1 MKENDIAGILT
12 STRTIALVGASDK
25 PDRPSY
31 RVMKYLLDQGYHV
44 IPVSPKV
51 AGKTLLGQQ
60 GYATLADVPEKVDMV
75 DVFRNSE
82 AAWGV
87 AQEAIAIGAKTLWLQ
102 LGVINE
108 QAAVL
113 AREAGLNVV
122 MEDDDGQPIHTYL
135 AEAQL
140 SSETRDEHPEQPSLD
155 ELAKTIRQ
163 QLQAPRLRN

>member
-1 MKENDIAGILT
+1 MKENDIAGILIA
-12 STRTIALVGASDK
+12 TRTIALVGASDK

-31 RVMKYLLDQGYHV
+31 RVMRYLLEQGYHV

-60 GYATLADVPEKVDMV
+60 GYATLAEVPEKIDMV

-87 AQEAIAIGAKTLWLQ
+87 AQEAVAIGANTLWMQ

-108 QAAVL
+108 QAAVM

-122 MEDDDGQPIHTYL
+122 MDRCPAIEIPRLG
-135 AEAQL
+135 
-140 SSETRDEHPEQPSLD
+140 
-155 ELAKTIRQ
+155 LAK
-163 QLQAPRLRN
+163 

>member
-1 MKENDIAGILT
+1 MKQADIETILKD
-12 STRTIALVGASDK
+12 TRTIALVGASDK

-31 RVMKYLLDQGYHV
+31 RVMAYLLDQGYEV

-60 GYATLADVPEKVDMV
+60 GYGSLAEIPKKVDMV

-82 AAWGV
+82 AAWEV
-87 AQEAIAIGAKTLWLQ
+87 AREAIAIGAKTLWMQ

-113 AREAGLNVV
+113 AQDAGLNVV
-122 MEDDDGQPIHTYL
+122 MDKCPAIEIQRLG
-135 AEAQL
+135 
-140 SSETRDEHPEQPSLD
+140 
-155 ELAKTIRQ
+155 LAK
-163 QLQAPRLRN
+163 

>member
-1 MKENDIAGILT
+1 MKQADIEAILK

-31 RVMKYLLDQGYHV
+31 RVMAYLLDQGYEV

-60 GYATLADVPEKVDMV
+60 GYGSLADIPQKVDMV

-82 AAWGV
+82 AAWEV
-87 AQEAIAIGAKTLWLQ
+87 AREAIAIGAKTLWMQ

-113 AREAGLNVV
+113 AQDAGLNVV
-122 MEDDDGQPIHTYL
+122 MDKCPAIEIPRLG
-135 AEAQL
+135 
-140 SSETRDEHPEQPSLD
+140 
-155 ELAKTIRQ
+155 LAK
-163 QLQAPRLRN
+163 

>member
-1 MKENDIAGILT
+1 MKQSDIENILKT
-12 STRTIALVGASDK
+12 TRTIALVGASDK

-31 RVMKYLLDQGYHV
+31 RVMDYLLKQGYEV

-60 GYATLADVPEKVDMV
+60 GYATLADVPKKIDMV

-87 AQEAIAIGAKTLWLQ
+87 AQDAIAVGAKTLWMQ

-113 AREAGLNVV
+113 AQNAGLSVV
-122 MEDDDGQPIHTYL
+122 MDKCPAIEIPRLG
-135 AEAQL
+135 
-140 SSETRDEHPEQPSLD
+140 
-155 ELAKTIRQ
+155 LAK
-163 QLQAPRLRN
+163 

>member
-1 MKENDIAGILT
+1 MNDQTIRDVL
-12 STRTIALVGASDK
+12 TRTRRIALVGASDR

-31 RVMKYLLDQGYHV
+31 GVMKYLLDQGYEV
-44 IPVSPKV
+44 LPVSPKL

-60 GYATLADVPEKVDMV
+60 GYASLADVPGEIDMV

-87 AQEAIAIGAKTLWLQ
+87 AQEAIAVGAKTLWLQ

-113 AREAGLNVV
+113 AQDAGMTVI
-122 MEDDDGQPIHTYL
+122 MDRCPKIEI
-135 AEAQL
+135 
-140 SSETRDEHPEQPSLD
+140 
-155 ELAKTIRQ
+155 
-163 QLQAPRLRN
+163 PRLGITR

>member
-1 MKENDIAGILT
+1 MKQADIETILK
-12 STRTIALVGASDK
+12 STKTIALVGASDK

-31 RVMKYLLDQGYHV
+31 RVMAYLLDQGYEV

-60 GYATLADVPEKVDMV
+60 GYGSLADIPKKVDMV

-82 AAWGV
+82 AAWEV
-87 AQEAIAIGAKTLWLQ
+87 AREAIAIGAKTLWMQ

-113 AREAGLNVV
+113 AQDAGLNVV
-122 MEDDDGQPIHTYL
+122 MDKCPAIEIPRLG
-135 AEAQL
+135 
-140 SSETRDEHPEQPSLD
+140 
-155 ELAKTIRQ
+155 LAK
-163 QLQAPRLRN
+163 